1 MAKFH
6 WIVEFLETRSVCFR
20 PKADIL
26 MKSKK
31 RAYWEVV
38 TLASPTNTSLTHLPF
53 WSRLLDLDREKVL
66 GCGGLG
72 CFSDSTLGG
81 RCGISGICY
90 FKT

>member
-1 MAKFH
+1 
-6 WIVEFLETRSVCFR
+6 
-20 PKADIL
+20 

-31 RAYWEVV
+31 RTYWEVV
-38 TLASPTNTSLTHLPF
+38 TLASPTNISLTHLPF
-53 WSRLLDLDREKVL
+53 WSRLLDLDRGKGII

-81 RCGISGICY
+81 KCGINGIYY

>member
-1 MAKFH
+1 
-6 WIVEFLETRSVCFR
+6 
-20 PKADIL
+20 

-53 WSRLLDLDREKVL
+53 WSRLLDLDRGKGI
-66 GCGGLG
+66 GCEGLG

-81 RCGISGICY
+81 KRGISGIYY